1 MRDGH
6 RITEGTEAG
15 MIQKEMSQESYMWR
29 HEDGEKG
36 GGSRQIIADRL
47 TELKYVS
54 MVPLASDFYFRRLR
68 QHKSQQ
74 EC

>member
-1 MRDGH
+1 
-6 RITEGTEAG
+6 
-15 MIQKEMSQESYMWR
+15 MSQESYMWR